1 MQRQRAPW
9 RVLALCLSFSVH
21 RLLTMAGGG
30 IPAVIMLSWYFS
42 ALGRSVTLFHPFQA
56 VDMLTAAA
64 ASTSEITAGDDEPRP
79 STSQITTG
87 DDEPRPSTSQASGR
101 IGTPRGSPI
110 KEGPLGGDAR
120 SDSEDDGGIPSQ
132 EEARR
137 QLDQLIRRANSLKA
151 TMFHMR
157 RTTDEASRYWSSVE
171 AYVQMRGRKCVSD
184 LVSELL
190 TVLHV
195 LLVQQIRM
203 ARHDWSQTFLA
214 A

>member
-1 MQRQRAPW
+1 MWRQRAPW
-9 RVLALCLSFSVH
+9 RVLALCLSFSVP

-30 IPAVIMLSWYFS
+30 IPEVIMLSWYFS

-79 STSQITTG
+79 STSQITAGDDEPRPSTSQITAG

-137 QLDQLIRRANSLKA
+137 QLDQLMDQIDTLQSKSLHIRLRAGELSRRWCSPESY
-151 TMFHMR
+151 MR
-157 RTTDEASRYWSSVE
+157 T
-171 AYVQMRGRKCVSD
+171 QRKGGSGAMVSD
-184 LVSELL
+184 RP
-190 TVLHV
+190 TVLNV
-195 LLVQQIRM
+195 P
-203 ARHDWSQTFLA
+203 A
-214 A
+214 AP